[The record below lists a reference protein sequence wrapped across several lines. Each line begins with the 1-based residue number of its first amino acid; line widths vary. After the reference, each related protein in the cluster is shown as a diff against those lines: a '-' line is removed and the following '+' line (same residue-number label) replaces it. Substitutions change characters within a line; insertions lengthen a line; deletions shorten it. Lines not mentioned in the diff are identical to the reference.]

1 MKVFVGYDDREDI
14 AYKVCEYSIK
24 RKNKKTEVFALKQE
38 ELKEAE
44 LYWREKD
51 PLSSTAFTFTRFLVP
66 ALMNYEGWAIFCDCD
81 IIWMIDPDEIMKYAD
96 EKYAVMVVKHNYQP
110 PEGEKMDG
118 QKQLPYPR
126 KNWSSVIL
134 WNCGHPSNK
143 KVTPDLVN
151 TETGQYLHR
160 FNWLKNDE
168 IGELTHHWNW
178 LVNHYHEPKDGS
190 PHVIHYT
197 EGGPWFDNYKHCEY
211 GYHWEMIRNEM
222 VIANTPSIPP
232 HKYEN
237 LPPAINSIV
246 DKLIEYRV
254 DSNCD
259 YYTATKQ
266 DIIDE
271 VNKLTDNKIYG
282 LDSEMKTSLRKGYKF
297 DQWVEGFILG
307 SGGQL
312 TVYDKISN
320 NVNVPL
326 VIRGLKNMG
335 VIHQCWENKNPF
347 YYIDTGYF
355 GNEVKLKNYH
365 RVTFNHLQN
374 IYPIVDRPNDRLRK
388 TGIRLSKFR
397 RGSKILLCPPSNKV
411 MTFFNLDLDQ
421 WMEETLLELK
431 QHTDREVVI
440 RLKKGRTER
449 LSTDS
454 FEDALAQ
461 DIHCVVTYNSIAAV
475 ESLIL
480 GKPAITL
487 GPNAA
492 YSLCSKSLEEI
503 ENPYVPTL
511 DEVDALLRHLS
522 YAQFTLPELTNGY
535 AWSILNED
543 SNLSISDTKE

>member
-24 RKNKKTEVFALKQE
+24 RKNKKTEVFPLKQE
-38 ELKEAE
+38 ELNETG

-96 EKYAVMVVKHNYQP
+96 EKYAVMVVKHKYTP
-110 PEGEKMDG
+110 PKGLKMDG

-178 LVNHYHEPKDGS
+178 LVNHYHEPKDGT
-190 PHVIHYT
+190 PKVIHYT
-197 EGGPWFDNYKHCEY
+197 EGGPWFENYKHCEY

-222 VIANTPSIPP
+222 VVENTPSIPP

-254 DSNCD
+254 DSNCE
-259 YYTATKQ
+259 YYTTTK
-266 DIIDE
+266 DNIINE

-282 LDSEMKTSLRKGYKF
+282 MESDMNAVARKGYVF
-297 DQWVEGFILG
+297 DAWVHGFILG

-312 TVYDKISN
+312 TSYNKILN
-320 NVNVPL
+320 NVDVPL
-326 VIRGLKNMG
+326 VIRGLKKMRA
-335 VIHQCWENKNPF
+335 IHQCWENKNPF

-355 GNEVKLKNYH
+355 GNDVKRKIYH
-365 RVTFNHLQN
+365 RVTLNHLQN
-374 IYPIVDRPNDRLRK
+374 MDPVIERPDDRLK
-388 TGIRLSKFR
+388 KAGVKLTKFR
-397 RGSKILLCPPSNKV
+397 RGSNILLCPPSSKV

-431 QHTDREVVI
+431 KHTDREIII
-440 RLKKGRTER
+440 RLKKGRSER
-449 LSTDS
+449 LNTDT
-454 FEDALAQ
+454 FEDALSK

-475 ESLIL
+475 ESLML

-492 YSLCSKSLEEI
+492 QSLCSRSLEDI
-503 ENPYVPTL
+503 ENPYIPTL
-511 DEVDALLRHLS
+511 DEVSALMRHLS
-522 YAQFTLPELTNGY
+522 YAQFTLDELSNGY
-535 AWSILNED
+535 AWSILNEN
-543 SNLSISDTKE
+543 SNLPKRDPEE

>member
-1 MKVFVGYDDREDI
+1 
-14 AYKVCEYSIK
+14 
-24 RKNKKTEVFALKQE
+24 
-38 ELKEAE
+38 
-44 LYWREKD
+44 
-51 PLSSTAFTFTRFLVP
+51 
-66 ALMNYEGWAIFCDCD
+66 
-81 IIWMIDPDEIMKYAD
+81 
-96 EKYAVMVVKHNYQP
+96 MVK
-110 PEGEKMDG
+110 
-118 QKQLPYPR
+118 
-126 KNWSSVIL
+126 
-134 WNCGHPSNK
+134 
-143 KVTPDLVN
+143 
-151 TETGQYLHR
+151 
-160 FNWLKNDE
+160 
-168 IGELTHHWNW
+168 
-178 LVNHYHEPKDGS
+178 
-190 PHVIHYT
+190 
-197 EGGPWFDNYKHCEY
+197 
-211 GYHWEMIRNEM
+211 
-222 VIANTPSIPP
+222 ANTPSIPP
-232 HKYEN
+232 HKYEH

-254 DSNCD
+254 DSNCE
-259 YYTATKQ
+259 YYTTTKQ

-297 DQWVEGFILG
+297 DAWVEGFILG

-312 TVYDKISN
+312 TRYDKISN

-326 VIRGLKNMG
+326 VIRGLKKMSA
-335 VIHQCWENKNPF
+335 IHQCWENKNPF

-374 IYPIVDRPNDRLRK
+374 IYPVIERPADRLRK
-388 TGIRLSKFR
+388 TGVKLTKFR
-397 RGSKILLCPPSNKV
+397 RGSKILLCPPSDKV
-411 MTFFNLDLDQ
+411 MTFFNLDLNQ

-431 QHTDREVVI
+431 KHTDREIVI

-449 LSTDS
+449 LTTDS

-492 YSLCSKSLEEI
+492 HSLCSKSLEQI
-503 ENPYVPTL
+503 EHPYVPTL

-522 YAQFTLPELTNGY
+522 YAQFTLEELTNGY
-535 AWSILNED
+535 AWSILNEN
-543 SNLSISDTKE
+543 SNLPISDTEE